1 MPTRSAPT
9 AHPLAAAAHP
19 PLTCPPPP
27 PRARRTSAAYPHTAV
42 GSEGPRPL
50 RGPRPPSSAHLLS
63 RRLPAHRSGV
73 RGASTAGSW
82 RTLATT
88 ACPPRHL
95 SDLGHRRRTSLEPLH
110 WSPPSR
116 LTRAGR
122 CTGAVAPKPAVPCW
136 SHWAGATAA
145 PPPDAKVQLNHLGPC
160 VHRGNDRVPILQLS
174 CNYHMQL
181 NTLVRTIF

>member
-42 GSEGPRPL
+42 GSEGPRP
-50 RGPRPPSSAHLLS
+50 PSSAHLLS

-73 RGASTAGSW
+73 RGASNRW
-82 RTLATT
+82 L
-88 ACPPRHL
+88 L
-95 SDLGHRRRTSLEPLH
+95 EDLGRHRLPTSSSQWPRP
-110 WSPPSR
+110 SPPH
-116 LTRAGR
+116 LTGAAALESALTPHQSR
-122 CTGAVAPKPAVPCW
+122 CTGAVAPEPAMPCW

-181 NTLVRTIF
+181 NTVMCGLIFEQNS